1 MNQQF
6 QEMKNLIDEVEVV
19 SFDVFDTLV
28 KRLVNTPETVFQIV
42 GDQFGIEN
50 FKTSRASLQMQAS
63 MKAERELKIPHADMN
78 QIYEHIKVNSSKD
91 VDWDKVRDTEVQLE
105 IDCLVRNDEMYD
117 IYQYALAQGK
127 RVVITSDMYLL
138 KSHMEAI
145 LEKNGY
151 AGYANLYV
159 SSETH
164 TTKYRE
170 DIFKYVCE
178 HENIAPEKVLHIGD
192 NYASDVEN
200 AKKQGL
206 KACHYKKFTTESME
220 GSKTPS
226 LVDKGIADVVC
237 KRDGGFWY
245 NLGVAVGGPLYMGLY
260 RWTKKTL
267 EDIGK
272 KRIYFL
278 ARDGYNLY
286 KIFQDKAKD
295 EAKNR
300 AGNGTAKG
308 TANATENIDAR
319 YLHVSR
325 RSLLLAGITKLDKDS
340 LKLLP
345 PFTLGQT
352 VREVLEYMD
361 VVDICGKGLE
371 EAGID
376 SLDYVVDTIDDIKK
390 VRRLYQINEEAFLD
404 KCAQERQWA
413 KEYFEEQGFF
423 ETEAGEAAVFDC
435 GWNGSS
441 QYLLDRF
448 LAAIGCENKYPFLY
462 VGIMDTEKS
471 KKQLEGREFYSYL
484 YDYRD
489 GRLMPRKI
497 NRSIVIFELFFGSPE
512 ESVYNYDE
520 NGVVFEG
527 TGLNGDYKEAL
538 CQGIKAYVEAGI
550 KLVEKYNIAVTPENA
565 MSGIER
571 LIFEPTMEEAKTI
584 GDLENVDGFA
594 VQKGLTKY
602 IAKLDRKTYKKYPNI
617 ELYWVQGLFKR
628 DDIDKGLKEKIKRRL
643 LVRKV
648 RICAKVAI
656 KRVTEKFERK

>member
-42 GDQFGIEN
+42 GEQFGIED

-63 MKAERELKIPHADMN
+63 MKAERELKIPHADLN
-78 QIYEHIKVNSSKD
+78 QIYEHIKANSSKD
-91 VDWDKVRDTEVQLE
+91 ADWDKVRDTEVQLE

-117 IYQYALAQGK
+117 IYQYALSQGK

-151 AGYANLYV
+151 IGYTNLYV

-178 HENIAPEKVLHIGD
+178 HEKVSPDKVVHIGD

-206 KACHYKKFTTESME
+206 KACHYQKFTTESME
-220 GSKTPS
+220 SSKTPS

-245 NLGVAVGGPLYMGLY
+245 NLGVDVGGSLYMGLY

-286 KIFQDKAKD
+286 KIFQGEAKD

-300 AGNGTAKG
+300 AVKG
-308 TANATENIDAR
+308 TEDIDAR

-325 RSLLLAGITKLDKDS
+325 RSLLLAGITKLDENS

-352 VREVLEYMD
+352 VREVLDYMG
-361 VVDICGKGLE
+361 VTHICGQGLD

-376 SLDYVVDTIDDIKK
+376 SLDYVVEAIDDIDK
-390 VRRLYQINEEAFLD
+390 VRKLYQINKKEFLAL
-404 KCAQERQWA
+404 CAQERKWA
-413 KEYFEEQGFF
+413 EKYFEEQGFLD
-423 ETEAGEAAVFDC
+423 EAIASQTALFDC

-448 LAAIGCENKYPFLY
+448 LEAIGCTNKYPFLY

-471 KKQLEGREFYSYL
+471 KKQLDGREFYSYL

-512 ESVYNYDE
+512 ESVYRYDE
-520 NGVVFEG
+520 TGVVFEK
-527 TGLNGDYKEAL
+527 TGLSGEYKEQL
-538 CQGIKAYVEAGI
+538 CQGIKAYVQAGI
-550 KLVEKYNIAVTPENA
+550 ALVEKYNIEITCENA

-602 IAKLDRKTYKKYPNI
+602 IARLDLETYKKYPNI
-617 ELYWVQGLFKR
+617 ELYWIQGLYKR
-628 DDIDKGLKEKIKRRL
+628 DDIDKKLKGKIKRKL

-648 RICAKVAI
+648 GICTKVAV
-656 KRVTEKFERK
+656 KRVTEKLERK